1 MLDYVVVGAVSATF
15 GMLCGSLG
23 SIHYIVT
30 HPDEFQQKVEEK
42 MYS

>member
-1 MLDYVVVGAVSATF
+1 MLDYVVVAAVSGTV
-15 GMLCGSLG
+15 GMVCGSIG

-30 HPDEFQQKVEEK
+30 HPDEFQDKVQEK

>member
-1 MLDYVVVGAVSATF
+1 MMDYIIVAVVSGLVGV
-15 GMLCGSLG
+15 MCGSLG